1 MSMSYKA
8 DVFNVM
14 IASPGDVKAERA
26 QVREVI
32 HEWNAVHSR
41 SRRIVLLP
49 IGWETHS
56 APEMGANPQTI
67 INRQVLDRCDLLIGV
82 FWTRVGTATTDYA
95 SGTVE
100 EIEKHVESGRPAML
114 YFSSQPAALD
124 TVDPDQYKQLR
135 DFKSSCQQRS
145 LYEGYEDLTEFRN
158 KFARQL
164 QIVIN
169 ENEAFKVSDE
179 AVATFSEL
187 DSKVPILSDEAQLL
201 LKEACADSHGSI
213 MHIRYIGGTDIQT
226 NGKNLIASRNPR
238 ELARWE
244 GALNELLELGFLA
257 RRGSKGD
264 SYQVTNQGY
273 TFADTIPAK

>member
-1 MSMSYKA
+1 MSYKA

-49 IGWETHS
+49 TGWETHS

-67 INRQVLDRCDLLIGV
+67 INRQVLDKCDLLVGV
-82 FWTRVGTATTDYA
+82 FWTRVGTATTEYA

-135 DFKSSCQQRS
+135 EFKSSCQQRS

-179 AVATFSEL
+179 AVTTLSDL

-257 RRGSKGD
+257 TRGSKGD

>member
-1 MSMSYKA
+1 MSYKA

>member
-1 MSMSYKA
+1 MSYKA
-8 DVFNVM
+8 EVFNVM

-41 SRRIVLLP
+41 SRKIVLLP
-49 IGWETHS
+49 TGWETHS
-56 APEMGANPQTI
+56 APEMGAAPQTI
-67 INRQVLDRCDLLIGV
+67 INKQILDKCDLLVGV

-114 YFSSQPAALD
+114 YFSNQPAALD
-124 TVDPDQYKQLR
+124 TVDPDQYRQLR
-135 DFKSSCQQRS
+135 DFKSSCQRRS

-164 QIVIN
+164 QIIIN
-169 ENEAFKVSDE
+169 ENETFKTSDE
-179 AVATFSEL
+179 AATEL
-187 DSKVPILSDEAQLL
+187 AVFEKALPSLSSEAQTL

-226 NGKNLIASRNPR
+226 NGKNLVTSQSPR
-238 ELARWE
+238 ELAKWE
-244 GALNELLELGFLA
+244 GALNELLELEFIA
-257 RRGSKGD
+257 RRGVKGD
-264 SYQVTNQGY
+264 TYQVTNQGY
-273 TFADTIPAK
+273 TFADTLPAE

>member
-1 MSMSYKA
+1 MSYKA
-8 DVFNVM
+8 DVFHVM

>member
-14 IASPGDVKAERA
+14 IASPGDVQAERA
-26 QVREVI
+26 QIREVI

-41 SRRIVLLP
+41 SRKIVLLP
-49 IGWETHS
+49 TGWETHS
-56 APEMGANPQTI
+56 APEMGATPQTI
-67 INRQVLDRCDLLIGV
+67 INKQVLDKCDLLVGV
-82 FWTRVGTATTDYA
+82 FWTRVGTATTEYA

-100 EIEKHVESGRPAML
+100 EIERHVESGRPAML

-135 DFKSSCQQRS
+135 NFKSSCQQRS

-169 ENEAFKVSDE
+169 RNNMFRVSEE
-179 AVATFSEL
+179 AVTSLPVAEST
-187 DSKVPILSDEAQLL
+187 VPSLSDEAQIL
-201 LKEACADSHGSI
+201 LKEACADSHGFI

-226 NGKNLIASRNPR
+226 NGKNLIASLNPR
-238 ELARWE
+238 EVAKWE
-244 GALNELLELGFLA
+244 GALKELLELGYVT
-257 RRGSKGD
+257 RRGSKGE

-273 TFADTIPAK
+273 TFADTLPAN

>member
-1 MSMSYKA
+1 MSYKA
-8 DVFNVM
+8 EVFNVM

-41 SRRIVLLP
+41 SRKIVLLP
-49 IGWETHS
+49 TGWETHS
-56 APEMGANPQTI
+56 APEMGAAPQTI
-67 INRQVLDRCDLLIGV
+67 INKQILDKCDLLVGV
-82 FWTRVGTATTDYA
+82 FWTRMGTATTEYA

-124 TVDPDQYKQLR
+124 TVDPDQYRQLR
-135 DFKSSCQQRS
+135 EFKSSCQRRS

-169 ENEAFKVSDE
+169 DNQTFKTSEDVSTELAIIETEVPSLSSEAK
-179 AVATFSEL
+179 
-187 DSKVPILSDEAQLL
+187 IL
-201 LKEACADSHGSI
+201 LKEACTDNQGSI

-226 NGKNLIASRNPR
+226 NGKNLITSQNPR
-238 ELARWE
+238 EIAKWE
-244 GALNELLELGFLA
+244 SALSELLELGFLVT
-257 RRGSKGD
+257 RGTKGV
-264 SYQVTNQGY
+264 SYQVTNEGY
-273 TFADTIPAK
+273 TFADTLPTE

>member
-1 MSMSYKA
+1 MSYKA

-14 IASPGDVKAERA
+14 IASPGDVQAERA
-26 QVREVI
+26 QIREVI

-41 SRRIVLLP
+41 SRKIVLLP
-49 IGWETHS
+49 TGWETHS
-56 APEMGANPQTI
+56 APEMGAAPQTI
-67 INRQVLDRCDLLIGV
+67 INKQILDKCDLLVGV
-82 FWTRVGTATTDYA
+82 FWTRVGTATTEYA

-100 EIEKHVESGRPAML
+100 EIERHVESGRPAML

-135 DFKSSCQQRS
+135 NFKSSCQQRS
-145 LYEGYEDLTEFRN
+145 LYEGYEDLTDFRN

-169 ENEAFKVSDE
+169 GNNMFRVSEE
-179 AVATFSEL
+179 AVTSLPVAEST
-187 DSKVPILSDEAQLL
+187 VPSLSDEAQIL
-201 LKEACADSHGSI
+201 LKEACADSHGFI

-226 NGKNLIASRNPR
+226 NGKNLIASLNPR
-238 ELARWE
+238 EVAKWE
-244 GALNELLELGFLA
+244 GALNELLELGYVT
-257 RRGSKGD
+257 RRGSKGE

-273 TFADTIPAK
+273 TFADTLPAN